1 MLNMSS
7 PTTKSQPYISFKPG
21 DIVNARGQIAV
32 IVDVLHSSATDRTC
46 LYVRFIHNIGNAR
59 AYDMLEVTPQNAKM
73 LGVDQWQPANL
84 EDLEDAISRRRASL
98 EKEFAATL
106 ALATP
111 ALPLAAD

>member
-1 MLNMSS
+1 M
-7 PTTKSQPYISFKPG
+7 PYLTLKPG

-32 IVDVLHSSATDRTC
+32 IVDALHSATTERTC

-59 AYDMLEVTPQNAKM
+59 AYDMLEVTPQNAKGQ
-73 LGVDQWQPANL
+73 GVDQWQPATQA
-84 EDLEDAISRRRASL
+84 DLVDAISRRRASL
-98 EKEFAATL
+98 EKEFAAAL

>member
-1 MLNMSS
+1 M
-7 PTTKSQPYISFKPG
+7 PYLTFKPG
-21 DIVNARGQIAV
+21 DIVNARGQIAI
-32 IVDVLHSSATDRTC
+32 IVDALHSTTTERTC

-73 LGVDQWQPANL
+73 LGVDQWQPATQA
-84 EDLEDAISRRRASL
+84 DLVDAISRRRASL
-98 EKEFAATL
+98 EKEFAAAL